1 MAIIK
6 PLTSYVDFDKDAVQA
21 AAMAAR
27 AQQTQGYPSY
37 QKSDAVKQAEELLKQ
52 HLANRPSAYS
62 SQYKSQIDGV
72 VSQLENREPFKYDV
86 NGDALYQQYKDRY
99 IHNGQRAMQDTMGQ
113 AAALTGGYGSSYAQN
128 VGQQAYNEYMRGLN
142 DVIPELQQL
151 ALDKYDRETAR
162 LQNKYALYS
171 DLEAQDYSKW
181 QDKQNAYHTELQ
193 RLTEDARYKSE
204 TDYAKYATRY
214 EEYQK
219 AVEAANK
226 AEEEAAKVEDAKLQK
241 YKFAG
246 VDNETGEYK
255 YYLGDKQYYYAQ
267 GINPHSGSINPDIA
281 NGTFG
286 ASGYQPDNINGDKL
300 TKTGKTAVIN
310 GHEQNVWMKPDG
322 TLWMW
327 DDTVNRYVEYN
338 NYVEVDTDATRSFI
352 GGVMTER
359 EFASRNQ
366 GKYASYKDY
375 LESTIDK
382 WLTDGKLNDTEAAT
396 LMIRY
401 GLT

>member
-6 PLTSYVDFDKDAVQA
+6 TLTSIVDLAKAAVQA
-21 AAMAAR
+21 ADMAAG
-27 AQQTQGYPSY
+27 AQQTQWYSGY

-52 HLANRPSAYS
+52 HLANRPSAYN
-62 SQYKSQIDGV
+62 SQYQSKMDAVASQI
-72 VSQLENREPFKYDV
+72 ENREPFKYDV

-128 VGQQAYNEYMRGLN
+128 VGQQAYNEYMMGLN

-162 LQNKYALYS
+162 LQNQYALYS
-171 DLEAQDYSKW
+171 DLEDRDYNAWK
-181 QDKQNAYHTELQ
+181 DKQTEYYTELE
-193 RLTEDARYKSE
+193 RLTEDSRYQSE
-204 TDYAKYATRY
+204 MDYSKYASEY
-214 EEYQK
+214 EAYQK

-226 AEEEAAKVEDAKLQK
+226 TEEDAEEEEAYKLQK

-246 VDNETGEYK
+246 KDSETDEYK
-255 YYLGDKQYYYAQ
+255 YYLGDKQFTYSK
-267 GINPHSGSINPDIA
+267 GINPHTGTVNPDA
-281 NGTFG
+281 KNGTFG
-286 ASGYQPDNINGDKL
+286 ESYYQPDNIGGKKL
-300 TKTGKTAVIN
+300 TWTGQYATMN
-310 GHEQNVWMKPDG
+310 GHKQKVWMKPDG

-327 DDTVNRYVEYN
+327 DDTSNSYVKHN
-338 NYVEVDTDATRSFI
+338 VFVEVDTDATRSFM
-352 GGVMTER
+352 GGIMPER

-375 LESTIDK
+375 LEATIDK

-396 LMIRY
+396 LMVRY
-401 GLT
+401 GLI